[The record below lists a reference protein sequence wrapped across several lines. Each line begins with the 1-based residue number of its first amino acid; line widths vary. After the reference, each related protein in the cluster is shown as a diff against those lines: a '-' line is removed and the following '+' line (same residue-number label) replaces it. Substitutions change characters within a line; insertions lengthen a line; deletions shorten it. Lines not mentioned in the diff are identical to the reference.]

1 GIDDGSEAQLLSSRA
16 ACLRGARGA
25 RAKTMGDRRRHAAS
39 AGTRRRNPRRTAR
52 RNSPDAASK
61 QTRIRE
67 NHAQTAVRQAS
78 GET

>member
-1 GIDDGSEAQLLSSRA
+1 
-16 ACLRGARGA
+16 
-25 RAKTMGDRRRHAAS
+25 M
-39 AGTRRRNPRRTAR
+39 RRRNPRRTAR